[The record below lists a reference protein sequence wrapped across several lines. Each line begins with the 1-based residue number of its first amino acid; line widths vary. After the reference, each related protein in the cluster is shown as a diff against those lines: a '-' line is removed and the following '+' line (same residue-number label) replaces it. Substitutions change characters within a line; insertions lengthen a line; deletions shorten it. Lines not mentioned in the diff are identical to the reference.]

1 LGVNLKIKINY
12 SIENQYLLNLQK
24 VNYYHPLKMDLEI
37 KKKVFQ
43 RVPSTGRKRDSRK
56 IFLQKNPV

>member
-37 KKKVFQ
+37 KKKITKKKQ
-43 RVPSTGRKRDSRK
+43 INLCLKM
-56 IFLQKNPV
+56 NN